1 MTINKKNKPSSG
13 KQRQLLA
20 IARQQLDMDRDDYKA
35 LMTER
40 YGVDSSTKLTFEQAG
55 ELIDYFITKGFVI
68 TGTKRRY
75 MKRRSTGKKGSK
87 LVALVSPAELEKID
101 AVAGLIRWR
110 CEDGMTLWMKKFLK
124 IDKVKTGGDAFR
136 VIEGLKKMFENG
148 MVKAYGV
155 DWWLNEYEDTEINA
169 YIVTHLPARY
179 EGRAVPALSYM
190 SDRNRKTA

>member
-40 YGVDSSTKLTFEQAG
+40 YGVDSSTKLTFDQAG

-87 LVALVSPAELEKID
+87 VVTLVCSAELEKID
-101 AVAGLIRWR
+101 AVAGLITWR
-110 CEDGMTLWMKKFLK
+110 YKDGMTLWMKKFLK
-124 IDKVKTGGDAFR
+124 IDKVKTSRDAFR

-155 DWWLNEYEDTEINA
+155 DWWLLEYDDTEINA

-179 EGRAVPALSYM
+179 EGLAVPALSFM